1 MPYESRVFML
11 SVCIPIYNVD
21 VSSLVI
27 ELEKQIN
34 SIPEKIELLLI
45 DDCSEADVKEKN
57 SWLAKSFKYIE
68 LTQNIGRS
76 SIRNLFLEYVNYE
89 YLLFMDCDSLITSP
103 QFLANYITSINQGN
117 DVICGGRFYPED
129 KPNRNYRL
137 RWKYGKYRE
146 SKSASER
153 SKHPNQSFLTN
164 NFVVK
169 KDILARIR
177 FDESLKEYGHEDTL
191 FGFELKQQNIAVT
204 HIENP
209 ILNGDFE
216 TNRVFI
222 TNTEK
227 AIKNL
232 VMITQKLDHNNP
244 FIDDVRLLR
253 TYQQFKNVRFLI
265 RITFLLS
272 QWMIKKLLSAG
283 CANLTLFSFYKL
295 GVLEREMRN
304 F

>member
-1 MPYESRVFML
+1 ML

-45 DDCSEADVKEKN
+45 DDCSEANFKEKN

-103 QFLANYITSINQGN
+103 QFLANYISSINQGN
-117 DVICGGRFYPED
+117 DVICGGRVYPED

-169 KDILARIR
+169 KDILTRIR

-191 FGFELKQQNIAVT
+191 FGFELKQQNIAIA

-222 TNTEK
+222 SNTEK
-227 AIKNL
+227 GIKNL
-232 VMITQKLDHNNP
+232 VNIIQKLDHRDE
-244 FIDDVRLLR
+244 FIEDVRLLR
-253 TYQQFKNVRFLI
+253 TYQQLKNVRFLI
-265 RITFLLS
+265 RIAFLLS

-295 GVLEREMRN
+295 GFLDREIRN
-304 F
+304 C